1 MAVWYMAM
9 IAANYL
15 DMEDDSNKVSRVI
28 HEVMKLAVKMKLYNS
43 KEQVGESWWCLSCWN
58 NFGNQIFCVSMA
70 TIEGILIN
78 LLLF

>member
-28 HEVMKLAVKMKLYNS
+28 HEVMKQAVKMKLYNS
-43 KEQVGESWWCLSCWN
+43 KEQVGESW
-58 NFGNQIFCVSMA
+58 
-70 TIEGILIN
+70 
-78 LLLF
+78 